1 MSPSVAVAL
10 AATAGV
16 SAIGL
21 LVFGTRRWWAHAGAT
36 PAERT
41 APLPGDDL
49 VPEASLFSTRAI
61 DIEAPIDVAWG
72 WLIQIGQDRGG
83 FYSHAWLE
91 NLIGCRMC
99 NADRVVPEWQHRA
112 VGDGVWIHPRAEP
125 LRVTHVDP
133 PRSLVLL
140 GASSAAASHSA
151 EGRHTR
157 SSWAFVLEPRGSAG
171 SRLIVRTRSDWPPS
185 VLHAALW
192 RGIIDPGHFVMER
205 TMLRGLARRAARAP
219 SASR

>member
-1 MSPSVAVAL
+1 VTLAAVATIGSL
-10 AATAGV
+10 
-16 SAIGL
+16 GL
-21 LVFGTRRWWAHAGAT
+21 LVLGTRRWWAVAGST

-49 VPEASLFSTRAI
+49 VPDAPLVSTRAI
-61 DIEAPIDVAWG
+61 DIDAAADVAWA

-83 FYSHAWLE
+83 FYSHTWLE
-91 NLIGCRMC
+91 NLIGCRMR
-99 NADRVVPEWQHRA
+99 NADRIVTEWQHRA

-140 GASSAAASHSA
+140 GATSAGDGPDAA
-151 EGRHTR
+151 GRHTR
-157 SSWAFVLEPRGSAG
+157 SSWAFVLEPRGSAA

-205 TMLRGLARRAARAP
+205 TMMRGLARRAARTEP
-219 SASR
+219 GRG